1 MSEEPTD
8 STQVK
13 AQIRQ
18 EWDQLAA
25 GWRAWWEIFERSAQA
40 VSDHLVALA
49 QIEAGQHILDIATGI
64 GEPAVTAARRVGLT
78 GHVVAVDQAPQ
89 MLAIA
94 RERAA
99 ALGLHNIEFRELD
112 AERLD
117 LLEERFDALLC
128 RWGLMLL
135 PHLVS
140 ALQRMRQRL
149 LPGGRFA
156 AAVWPAPPKVP
167 VMSLPMA
174 VINQYIQIPPPPP
187 GYHGPFSLAD
197 REALERAF
205 AQAGWSS
212 VHSEAFLVNAEFA
225 SAGDYVRFMQAISPL
240 NALLRKLGV
249 EQQQHIWQAIRE
261 TVQERYGRADGT
273 IFIQNE
279 TTCLLA
285 RP

>member
-13 AQIRQ
+13 ARIRQ
-18 EWDQLAA
+18 EWDQRAA
-25 GWRAWWEIFERSAQA
+25 GWRTWWEIFERGAQA
-40 VSDHLVALA
+40 LSDHMVTLA
-49 QIEAGQHILDIATGI
+49 QIDAGQRILDIATGI
-64 GEPAVTAARRVGLT
+64 GEPAITAARRVGPA
-78 GHVVAVDQAPQ
+78 GHVVAIDQAPQ

-99 ALGLHNIEFRELD
+99 TLALHNIEFRELD

-135 PHLVS
+135 PRLVP
-140 ALQRMRQRL
+140 ALQRMRHRL

-156 AAVWPAPPKVP
+156 AAVWPAAPKVP

-174 VINQYIQIPPPPP
+174 VISQSIQMPPPPP
-187 GYHGPFSLAD
+187 GYQGPFSLAD
-197 REALERAF
+197 REALEQTF
-205 AQAGWSS
+205 IQAGWSS
-212 VHSEAFLVNAEFA
+212 LQSEAFPVTAEFA
-225 SAGDYVRFMQAISPL
+225 SAGEYVRFLQATSPL
-240 NALLRKLGV
+240 SAVLAKLGV
-249 EQQQHIWQAIRE
+249 EQQEHIWQAIRE

-273 IFIQNE
+273 IFIPNE